1 MQIRDTRNGSW
12 YWVNTAVNACCHIS
26 STDKVVYGALCT
38 FAGCIEIHP
47 SYPEI
52 SKRSAVSERAC
63 KNSIQTLIKV
73 GYLLVEKGGGKGNA
87 NVYIL
92 LKVPKGCTACT
103 VSKGCTDCN
112 DTVQNPSSKGAQFAL
127 QVDKELD
134 KELDTE
140 QSSET
145 TGLIINLFKEI
156 NPSYKNLFKRKTQH
170 ESAKRLLEREGYEKL
185 VKIIKFIGS
194 RRIDKFCPQISSPYQ
209 LEEKWSALEKY
220 ALGLKAEINKFKVAF

>member
-1 MQIRDTRNGSW
+1 MHCFQRVHS
-12 YWVNTAVNACCHIS
+12 
-26 STDKVVYGALCT
+26 
-38 FAGCIEIHP
+38 
-47 SYPEI
+47 
-52 SKRSAVSERAC
+52 
-63 KNSIQTLIKV
+63 
-73 GYLLVEKGGGKGNA
+73 
-87 NVYIL
+87 
-92 LKVPKGCTACT
+92 
-103 VSKGCTDCN
+103 CN

-156 NPSYKNLFKRKTQH
+156 NPSYKNLLKKN
-170 ESAKRLLEREGYEKL
+170 SARIGKRLLEREGYEKL